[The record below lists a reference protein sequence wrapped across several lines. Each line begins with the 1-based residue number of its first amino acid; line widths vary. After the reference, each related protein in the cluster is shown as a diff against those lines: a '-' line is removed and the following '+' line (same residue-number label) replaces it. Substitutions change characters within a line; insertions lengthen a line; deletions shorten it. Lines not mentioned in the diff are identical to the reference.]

1 MQAIDK
7 NKFDIHSAQWLALLR
22 LGWARLPHALLITG
36 APGLGKRQFAEQLV
50 NLLLCERVDATNPTP
65 TSCGECPGCRWLSA
79 DSHPDV
85 RYVSP
90 ESDDADE
97 DDTDA
102 TSVTDKTPEK
112 IVSPTTKA
120 KAKKRTRA
128 SIKVAAI
135 RELEDFVFIGSH
147 RQGRRVI
154 LITDADAMNNIAT
167 NALLKILEE
176 PPATVYFILITAN
189 KDRLLPTLR
198 SRCRQLAF
206 TRPSVEAATLTLRE
220 LGVPKGSEALLSLAG
235 GAPLQVQRWHQTE
248 KIDGLKALLK
258 TFQQAGNNP
267 LALAAR
273 WDELLKKDDHLKME
287 FLIEAVQRWVV
298 DEALASAVRLNAATF
313 AGWRGLLQCRRAA
326 NHPLNQL
333 LFLEEI
339 ATHAM
344 RATGKL
350 ASPRQVAE

>member
-1 MQAIDK
+1 MQAIDN
-7 NKFDIHSAQWLALLR
+7 NKLVIHKSQWQALLR
-22 LGWARLPHALLITG
+22 LGLVRLPHALLLTG
-36 APGLGKRQFAEQLV
+36 APGLGKRQFAEQLA
-50 NLLLCERVDATNPTP
+50 NLLLCERIDATNATP

-79 DSHPDV
+79 DSHPDI

-90 ESDDADE
+90 ESDDS
-97 DDTDA
+97 DDDDSDGTSA
-102 TSVTDKTPEK
+102 TEKSPEK
-112 IVSPTTKA
+112 AVSPTAKA

-128 SIKVAAI
+128 SIKVGAI
-135 RELEDFVFIGSH
+135 RELEDFVFVGSH

-176 PPATVYFILITAN
+176 PPATVYFILITSN

-206 TRPSVEAATLTLRE
+206 ARPSLAVATLTLRE

-235 GAPLQVQRWHQTE
+235 GAPLQVQRWHQAQ

-258 TFQQAGNNP
+258 TFQQPGNNP

-273 WDELLKKDDHLKME
+273 WDDLLKKDDQLKME
-287 FLIEAVQRWVV
+287 FLVEAVQRWVV
-298 DEALASAVRLNAATF
+298 DQALASNTRLNSATF
-313 AGWRGLLQCRRAA
+313 TGWRGLLQSRRAA

-333 LFLEEI
+333 LFLEEL
-339 ATHAM
+339 ANHAL
-344 RATGKL
+344 RATGIM
-350 ASPRQVAE
+350 ASPRQVAA

>member
-1 MQAIDK
+1 MQAFDK
-7 NKFDIHSAQWLALLR
+7 INLDIHKSQWNELLR
-22 LGWARLPHALLITG
+22 LGLARLPHALLLTG

-50 NLLLCERVDATNPTP
+50 NLLLCERVDATNPAP
-65 TSCGECPGCRWLSA
+65 SSCGECPGCRWLSA

-90 ESDDADE
+90 ESDETDDDLDAAS
-97 DDTDA
+97 TA
-102 TSVTDKTPEK
+102 DKAPEK
-112 IVSPTTKA
+112 IVSPTAKA

-135 RELEDFVFIGSH
+135 RDLEDFVFVGSH

-154 LITDADAMNNIAT
+154 LITDADAMNNIAI

-176 PPATVYFILITAN
+176 PPATVYFILITSN

-206 TRPSVEAATLTLRE
+206 TRPSIKAASLTLRE
-220 LGVPKGSEALLSLAG
+220 LGLPMGSEVLLSLAG
-235 GAPLQVQRWHQTE
+235 GAPMQIQRWHQSE

-258 TFQQAGNNP
+258 TFQHAGNNP

-273 WDELLKKDDHLKME
+273 WDDLLKKDEQLKIE
-287 FLIEAVQRWVV
+287 FLVEAVQRWVV
-298 DEALASAVRLNAATF
+298 DEALASEARLNAATF

-326 NHPLNQL
+326 GHPLNQL

-339 ATHAM
+339 ATHAL

-350 ASPRQVAE
+350 ASPRQVAA

>member
-1 MQAIDK
+1 LQAIDK
-7 NKFDIHSAQWLALLR
+7 FIIDIHKLQWHTLLR
-22 LGWARLPHALLITG
+22 LGLSRLPHALLLTG

-50 NLLLCERVDATNPTP
+50 NLLLCERIGATDPAP
-65 TSCGECPGCRWLSA
+65 TSCGECPGCRWLSS

-97 DDTDA
+97 EDSDTA
-102 TSVTDKTPEK
+102 STSESKAEKT
-112 IVSPTTKA
+112 VSPTAKA

-135 RELEDFVFIGSH
+135 RELEDFVFVGSH
-147 RQGRRVI
+147 RQGRRVV
-154 LITDADAMNNIAT
+154 LITDADAMNTIAA

-176 PPATVYFILITAN
+176 PPATVYFILITSN

-206 TRPSVEAATLTLRE
+206 SRPSAEVASLTLRE
-220 LGVPKGSEALLSLAG
+220 LGLPKGSEALLPLAG
-235 GAPLQVQRWHQTE
+235 GAPLQVKRWHQSE

-273 WDELLKKDDHLKME
+273 WDELLKKEEQLKME
-287 FLIEAVQRWVV
+287 FLVEAVQRWVV
-298 DEALASAVRLNAATF
+298 DVALMSDARLNAATF
-313 AGWRGLLQCRRAA
+313 SGWRGLLQCRRAA
-326 NHPLNQL
+326 GHPLNQL
-333 LFLEEI
+333 LFLEEL

-350 ASPRQVAE
+350 KLPGQVPA